1 MTLPN
6 FFVIGAAK
14 SGTTSLY
21 SYLGQHPEV
30 YISPIKEPHFFF
42 ALEGEQPDFRGP
54 GDRELLSR
62 AVTGIEEY
70 RALFAGVTD
79 EKAVGEA
86 SPGYLY
92 SPEAAGRIRRR
103 VPKARLIAILR
114 HPADRAYS
122 AYLHLVRDGLE
133 PLGFSEALEEEEA
146 RVRDGWSPTWQYRR
160 MGFYHGQLERYYD
173 LFGRQ
178 QVGVYLYEELSEDPV
193 GLVQDIFRFLGVDDA
208 FVPDVSHRRNVS
220 STIRKS
226 NALVSVVT
234 KPNPLKTVARAVLPA
249 KLRKRISANLL
260 HRNLGKAPPM
270 PEEVRKKLVEV
281 YREDVKKLGGL
292 IGRDLS
298 GWLKE

>member
-21 SYLGQHPEV
+21 SYLRQHPEV
-30 YISPIKEPHFFF
+30 YMSSIKEPHFF

-54 GDRELLSR
+54 GDREMLSQ

-70 RALFAGVTD
+70 RSLFAGVGD

-103 VPKARLIAILR
+103 VPEARLIAILR
-114 HPADRAYS
+114 RPAERAYS
-122 AYLHLVRDGLE
+122 AYLHLVRDGRE
-133 PLGFSEALEEEEA
+133 RLGFSEALEEEEA
-146 RVRDGWSPTWQYRR
+146 RVRDGWSPIWEYRR

-173 LFGRQ
+173 LFGPQ
-178 QVGVYLYEELSEDPV
+178 QIRVYLYEELSEDPA
-193 GLVQDIFRFLGVDDA
+193 GLVQDIFRFLGVDGA
-208 FVPDVSHRRNVS
+208 FVPDVSLRRNVS
-220 STIRKS
+220 STTRKS

-249 KLRKRISANLL
+249 KLRKRISAGLL
-260 HRNLGKAPPM
+260 NRNLEKAPPM
-270 PEEVRKKLVEV
+270 PEEVRKELVEV

-292 IGRDLS
+292 VGRDLS